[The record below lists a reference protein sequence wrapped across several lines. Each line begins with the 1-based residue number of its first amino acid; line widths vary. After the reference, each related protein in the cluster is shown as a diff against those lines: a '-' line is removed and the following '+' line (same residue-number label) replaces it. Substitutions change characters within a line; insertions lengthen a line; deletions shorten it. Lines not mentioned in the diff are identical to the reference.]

1 MIHSSWEYY
10 ASNGS
15 MVQKLLLC
23 LGKLLVGQAGGGD
36 RERDEGELERNKN
49 KENLRPVRPV
59 MSDIM
64 RSSNHFIL
72 DWCQLGCPLLTLFWG
87 QV

>member
-23 LGKLLVGQAGGGD
+23 LGKLLVGRDWGD
-36 RERDEGELERNKN
+36 REREEEGILKRNKN
-49 KENLRPVRPV
+49 KSNERPVRYYLRHYEV
-59 MSDIM
+59 FLSQE
-64 RSSNHFIL
+64 N
-72 DWCQLGCPLLTLFWG
+72 
-87 QV
+87 

>member
-23 LGKLLVGQAGGGD
+23 LGKLLVGWAGGET
-36 RERDEGELERNKN
+36 ERGELKTNKD
-49 KENLRPVRPV
+49 K
-59 MSDIM
+59 
-64 RSSNHFIL
+64 
-72 DWCQLGCPLLTLFWG
+72 
-87 QV
+87 

>member
-23 LGKLLVGQAGGGD
+23 LGKLLVGRDWGD
-36 RERDEGELERNKN
+36 RERERGGDI
-49 KENLRPVRPV
+49 KEKQKQ
-59 MSDIM
+59 IE
-64 RSSNHFIL
+64 
-72 DWCQLGCPLLTLFWG
+72 
-87 QV
+87 

>member
-23 LGKLLVGQAGGGD
+23 LGKLLVGRAGETERGGERGGGIKEQQKQ
-36 RERDEGELERNKN
+36 RESE
-49 KENLRPVRPV
+49 
-59 MSDIM
+59 
-64 RSSNHFIL
+64 SS
-72 DWCQLGCPLLTLFWG
+72 QTL
-87 QV
+87 

>member
-23 LGKLLVGQAGGGD
+23 LGKLLVGRDWGD
-36 RERDEGELERNKN
+36 TESERERERERERRGI
-49 KENLRPVRPV
+49 KEQEKQ
-59 MSDIM
+59 IE
-64 RSSNHFIL
+64 
-72 DWCQLGCPLLTLFWG
+72 
-87 QV
+87 